1 MNKVLEVLT
10 IEIRWE
16 KEIKGI
22 QIGREEV
29 NLLLS
34 VDDMI
39 LYIEIPEAFTLK
51 LWELKK
57 NEFRKGLG
65 YGIYIQKS
73 ILLSTLI
80 IHQRKKFL
88 NLILK
93 SHENH
98 EICRQT

>member
-57 NEFRKGLG
+57 KMNSEKVWDMGF
-65 YGIYIQKS
+65 IY
-73 ILLSTLI
+73 
-80 IHQRKKFL
+80 R
-88 NLILK
+88 NLYFCL
-93 SHENH
+93 H
-98 EICRQT
+98 